1 MNWEDS
7 YAKHMITARR
17 KQERWRIF
25 DGVYSSA
32 LLELFAPCH
41 KENTAN
47 QRATENRCFFCGI
60 QGYFRKKMQVIHA
73 VSTFSRR
80 QVKHFIKNTK
90 ISSCNFVNNT
100 LLKLMYETR
109 VVTM

>member
-17 KQERWRIF
+17 TQERWRIF

-32 LLELFAPCH
+32 SLNLFVPCH

-47 QRATENRCFFCGI
+47 QRATENRCFS
-60 QGYFRKKMQVIHA
+60 A
-73 VSTFSRR
+73 VS
-80 QVKHFIKNTK
+80 KG
-90 ISSCNFVNNT
+90 ISGKKC
-100 LLKLMYETR
+100 R
-109 VVTM
+109 